1 MVLKTT
7 LHVLFFPDMNFKKP
21 DCIYYIDCK
30 HYAAIAA
37 CAMELAPRH
46 KEVSITHRFL
56 LYDLKTEDFFDRL
69 NQTSITLYGIN

>member
-46 KEVSITHRFL
+46 KEVPITHRFL
-56 LYDLKTEDFFDRL
+56 LNDLKEGGTEFSLIDK
-69 NQTSITLYGIN
+69 NTLFWKI